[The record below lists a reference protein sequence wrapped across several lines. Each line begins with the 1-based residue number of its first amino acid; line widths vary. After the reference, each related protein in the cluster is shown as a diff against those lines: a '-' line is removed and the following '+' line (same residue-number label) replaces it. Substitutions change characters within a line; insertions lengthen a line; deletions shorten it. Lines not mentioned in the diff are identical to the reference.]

1 MTISLLQSVH
11 SRRREMAIFRAC
23 GANVRFVFVLLMSE
37 ACFLTFSAIALGWGL
52 AAVLA
57 NAFEH
62 YAMEVG
68 GVGLSIQ
75 LLSTSSVV
83 VVTAAAALGLLMG
96 TAPAFI
102 GYKSSLHDG
111 LMRNT

>member
-1 MTISLLQSVH
+1 
-11 SRRREMAIFRAC
+11 
-23 GANVRFVFVLLMSE
+23 
-37 ACFLTFSAIALGWGL
+37 
-52 AAVLA
+52 
-57 NAFEH
+57 
-62 YAMEVG
+62 VG